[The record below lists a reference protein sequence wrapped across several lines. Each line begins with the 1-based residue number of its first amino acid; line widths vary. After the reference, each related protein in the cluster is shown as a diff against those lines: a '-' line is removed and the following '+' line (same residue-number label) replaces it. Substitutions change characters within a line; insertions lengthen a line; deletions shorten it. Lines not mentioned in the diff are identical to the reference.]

1 MSLVGELFLN
11 YLLSN
16 DFSIMAQSR
25 WMEDDSLAE
34 PVEVAAP
41 LGELNHQL
49 GEEPAE
55 ASSSNSTDLAFDA
68 MPFHSLFKQ
77 AAVGMVI
84 ADLDH
89 RLLEV
94 NPTFC
99 NLLGYSAT
107 ELQFRRFEEITHPDD
122 WEAAWNHLQKIHTGE
137 QSHFTLEK
145 RYLRRDGSIL
155 WTNTTVSPIYAAAG
169 FLQHYAV
176 IVHDIS
182 EQQIMFRQRGL
193 AIQESEE
200 KFRQLTENVGKVFWM
215 EDMERRTPYVSPI
228 YEQIWGTSIE
238 SLYQNSLSWIE
249 AIHPDD
255 RATIAAKYTNL
266 WSSPHPEMEYR
277 IVRPDG
283 EIRWIH
289 DRTFPIRNAQGEVYR
304 IAGFA
309 EDITER
315 KQAELEVRRNHD
327 LFEAVFQE
335 SADAIFLV
343 DPATLLNLDCNQ
355 RAVEL
360 FEADSKADLIGIQG
374 HVLHK
379 TPFLDT
385 ELAAAREQI
394 RTQGVWS
401 REIEYR
407 TLKGNFFWGNIAGKG
422 IKVVGQR
429 TTLIRITDISDRK
442 ASEQML
448 KQQAERESLLKQ
460 VAFQTR
466 ESLNLDY
473 ILSTTVERTL
483 TFLQT
488 DRVVIYQFEPDG
500 SGQIVIEAV
509 SQPEFAIIGEHIE
522 DPCFR
527 LDLGTQ
533 YQQGRTCAISDIY
546 AADLAP
552 CHVELLAQFQVRA
565 NLVVPI
571 FQDNQLW
578 GLLIA
583 HHCTAPR
590 EWQSFELELLK
601 QLANQVS
608 IAIRQTS
615 LYAQLAMQLSERRRV
630 EQTLEQQVQREQ
642 LIRVIAQQIR
652 GSLQLDE
659 ILEASVTQ
667 VRQVLQADRALVFR
681 LNSDRSGIVIKESVM
696 ADYPVTAEMLLSD
709 QHFPLESYES
719 YLNGQARAIA
729 NAETDQLSPC
739 LVEFMHQIHVKSKL
753 VAPIIQAVETGD
765 LIVWGLLIVHSCTRC
780 RQWESAEVALVQQV
794 AVQMGIAIQ
803 QADLYS
809 QLETQLQQK
818 EVLLKEVH
826 HRVKNNLQVI
836 SAMLNLQARVTQDKA
851 VRDVLEDSRS
861 RLRAIALI
869 HETLYQSDNLE
880 RLNFQQY
887 IRRLVGTILS
897 TYSNT
902 QISLVYEMQPVL
914 LNLETAIPCGLLV
927 SELVTNAIKH
937 AFPYGRQGEI
947 RIILQSINRSDLQ
960 NDPFPSANP
969 LVSPVRKSAQSSA
982 YQYSLVI
989 QDNGVGIPEYLNLK
1003 DLKSLGL
1010 KIVYD
1015 LALQLRGTLEL
1026 ERVSGTRFQLTFS
1039 ELEYRRRF

>member
-1 MSLVGELFLN
+1 
-11 YLLSN
+11 
-16 DFSIMAQSR
+16 
-25 WMEDDSLAE
+25 MEPIEIAN
-34 PVEVAAP
+34 P
-41 LGELNHQL
+41 LGEVVDSRL
-49 GEEPAE
+49 GQASPAE
-55 ASSSNSTDLAFDA
+55 SSSSNSTDSALNA
-68 MPFHSLFKQ
+68 MPFRSLFDQ
-77 AAVGMVI
+77 AAVGMVV
-84 ADLDH
+84 ADLEH

-94 NPTFC
+94 NQAFC
-99 NLLGYSAT
+99 NLLGYSTA
-107 ELQFRRFEEITHPDD
+107 ELRLCRFEEITHPAD
-122 WEAAWNHLQKIHTGE
+122 WEATWHYLEKINARE

-155 WTNTTVSPIYAAAG
+155 FTNTTVSPIYATDG
-169 FLQHYAV
+169 LLQHYAV
-176 IVHDIS
+176 IVHDLS
-182 EQQIMFRQRGL
+182 EQQIMLRQRIV

-200 KFRQLTENVGKVFWM
+200 KLRQLTENIGKIFWI
-215 EDMERRTPYVSPI
+215 EDTQRQTIYISPI
-228 YEQIWGTSIE
+228 YEQIWGKSVESIYE
-238 SLYQNSLSWIE
+238 NSASWLE
-249 AIHPDD
+249 AVHEEDLPLIL
-255 RATIAAKYTNL
+255 AKYDEI
-266 WSSPHPEMEYR
+266 WSDSNPEMEYR

-289 DRTFPIRNAQGEVYR
+289 DRTFPIRNAQGEIYR

-315 KQAELEVRRNHD
+315 KQAEMEIRRSHD

-343 DPATLLNLDCNQ
+343 DPDTWVNLDCNQ

-360 FEADSKADLIGIQG
+360 FEADSKNDLIGRQG
-374 HVLHK
+374 YELHK
-379 TPFLDT
+379 ELVSA
-385 ELAAAREQI
+385 EKLAAAREQI
-394 RTQGVWS
+394 RTEGVWS
-401 REIEYR
+401 QEIEYC
-407 TLKGNFFWGNIAGKG
+407 TLRGNFFWGNIAGKS
-422 IKVVGQR
+422 IEVAGQR
-429 TTLIRITDISDRK
+429 RTLVRITDISERK
-442 ASEQML
+442 ATEQML

-473 ILSTTVERTL
+473 ILSTTVDQTL
-483 TFLQT
+483 AFLQT
-488 DRVVIYQFEPDG
+488 DRVLIYQLEPDG
-500 SGQIVIEAV
+500 SGEIVIEAV
-509 SQPEFAIIGEHIE
+509 SQPEFSILGEHVA
-522 DPCFR
+522 DPCCC
-527 LDLGTQ
+527 LDLCTQ
-533 YQQGRTCAISDIY
+533 YQQGRTSAINDIY
-546 AADLAP
+546 AANLAP
-552 CHVELLAQFQVRA
+552 CHLELLTRFQVRA
-565 NLVVPI
+565 SLVVPVL
-571 FQDNQLW
+571 QANQLW

-590 EWQSFELELLK
+590 EWQPFELDLLK

-608 IAIRQTS
+608 IAIHQTS

-642 LIRVIAQQIR
+642 LIRAISQQIR

-681 LNSDRSGIVIKESVM
+681 LNSDRSGMVIKESISPPYSM
-696 ADYPVTAEMLLSD
+696 TAEMRLSD
-709 QHFPLESYES
+709 QHFPLESYQF
-719 YLNGQARAIA
+719 YLNGQARAMD
-729 NAETDQLSPC
+729 NVEMDVLSPC
-739 LVEFMHQIHVKSKL
+739 LVEFMHQIGVKSKL
-753 VAPIIQAVETGD
+753 VAPIIQTIETGEP
-765 LIVWGLLIVHSCTRC
+765 IVWGLLIVHSCAYSR
-780 RQWESAEVALVQQV
+780 RWEPAEVALAQQV
-794 AVQMGIAIQ
+794 AIQMGIAIQ
-803 QADLYS
+803 QANLYS

-836 SAMLNLQARVTQDKA
+836 SAMLNLQARATQDKA

-869 HETLYQSDNLE
+869 HETLYQSENLE

-897 TYSNT
+897 TYSNP
-902 QISLVYEMQPVL
+902 QITLVYEMQPVL

-927 SELVTNAIKH
+927 GELVTNAIKH
-937 AFPYGRQGEI
+937 AFPHGRQGEI
-947 RIILQSINRSDLQ
+947 RITLRAIKTINPEEPNSDELPAPAAIAPSSTSLQT
-960 NDPFPSANP
+960 SAH
-969 LVSPVRKSAQSSA
+969 
-982 YQYSLVI
+982 QYCLVI
-989 QDNGVGIPEYLNLK
+989 QDNGVGIPKQLNLGN
-1003 DLKSLGL
+1003 LKSLGL